1 MISTNLTPER
11 GKMITIQELL
21 TKLNT
26 WRLRQKA
33 RKKLINQYEYL
44 IEVNKLME
52 EFDSERILNF
62 DEKERRNDLLR
73 VQQEMKGMEVM
84 VSFLKGVNKKSRKS

>member
-1 MISTNLTPER
+1 
-11 GKMITIQELL
+11 
-21 TKLNT
+21 
-26 WRLRQKA
+26 
-33 RKKLINQYEYL
+33 
-44 IEVNKLME
+44 ME

-84 VSFLKGVNKKSRKS
+84 VSFLKGVNKKSKKS

>member
-1 MISTNLTPER
+1 VISTNLTPER

>member
-1 MISTNLTPER
+1 VISTNLTPER

-84 VSFLKGVNKKSRKS
+84 VSFLKGVNKKSKKS

>member
-84 VSFLKGVNKKSRKS
+84 VSFLKGVNKKSKKS

>member
-1 MISTNLTPER
+1 VISTNLTPER

-52 EFDSERILNF
+52 EFDAERILNF

-84 VSFLKGVNKKSRKS
+84 VSFLKGVNKKSKKS